1 MEKATL
7 RFPLKKQQHNNDFLN
22 IDQEAFEWSCENGE
36 DNLTEFLTTHSK
48 TLDIEVNRQCT
59 FRKTKAGEK
68 KLRQVWYNCNTCKML
83 GDEGICHACA
93 KVCHGDHDVTYADY
107 DTSFFCKCGANQ
119 DGSCI
124 SLALPQNELENKDEE
139 DQAKQKSAL
148 LKIEKDKTS

>member
-1 MEKATL
+1 MT
-7 RFPLKKQQHNNDFLN
+7 FFH
-22 IDQEAFEWSCENGE
+22 IDHLEEAFEWSCENGE

-93 KVCHGDHDVTYADY
+93 KVCHGNHDVTYADY
-107 DTSFFCKCGANQ
+107 DCSFFCKCGANQ

-139 DQAKQKSAL
+139 DQAEPKSAL